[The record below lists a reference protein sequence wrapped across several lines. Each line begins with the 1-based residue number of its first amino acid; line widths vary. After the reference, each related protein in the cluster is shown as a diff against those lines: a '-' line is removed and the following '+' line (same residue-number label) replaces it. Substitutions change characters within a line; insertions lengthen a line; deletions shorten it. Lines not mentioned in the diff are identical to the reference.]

1 MNILQPLRR
10 FPLTVRILAV
20 GQFVFALIIVAI
32 TGHGLAT
39 LDYAPYERAFFAPL
53 AEQVAADELTAADR
67 ATVAEIVR
75 LFPAEVNGA
84 FQLSKHADKTALAV
98 AVCMLILP
106 LAMLLR
112 APDKQQ

>member
-1 MNILQPLRR
+1 MQYLGRLPLS
-10 FPLTVRILAV
+10 VRILAI
-20 GQFVFALIIVAI
+20 GQFAFALAIIAI

-39 LDYAPYERAFFAPL
+39 LDYAPYEAAFFTPL
-53 AEQVAADELTAADR
+53 AEQFAAGTLMDADK

-75 LFPAEVNGA
+75 RFPVEVNGA
-84 FQLSKHADKTALAV
+84 LQLSRHADKTALAV

-112 APDKQQ
+112 GPGK